1 MARAKQKIQD
11 AWSKSFLKKGVG
23 RKPSH
28 NFEVVQQSQVAL
40 VPTVHVSAAAI
51 FNLEGE
57 VLLAK
62 RPEGKDLAGLWEF
75 PGGKVK
81 EGELPEAALIRELN
95 EELGIQVESS
105 HVEPLTFVSCE
116 KSIEGKNLLM
126 YLFKV
131 DRWKGKI
138 TALEEQKFAWVKVG
152 KLNDYADIMPQ
163 ADVPMA
169 NTLMK
174 MFK

>member
-1 MARAKQKIQD
+1 M
-11 AWSKSFLKKGVG
+11 
-23 RKPSH
+23 
-28 NFEVVQQSQVAL
+28 
-40 VPTVHVSAAAI
+40 
-51 FNLEGE
+51 
-57 VLLAK
+57 
-62 RPEGKDLAGLWEF
+62 
-75 PGGKVK
+75 K

-152 KLNDYADIMPQ
+152 RLGDYADIMPQ

>member
-1 MARAKQKIQD
+1 MARAKTKIQD
-11 AWSKSFLKKGVG
+11 VWSKSFLKKGVG
-23 RKPSH
+23 RKPTH
-28 NFEVVQQSQVAL
+28 GFDVVETKVDL

-62 RPEGKDLAGLWEF
+62 RPEGKALAGLWEF
-75 PGGKVK
+75 PGGKLK
-81 EGELPEAALIRELN
+81 EGELPETALMRELG
-95 EELGIQVESS
+95 EELGIQVSPE
-105 HVEPLTFVSCE
+105 HVEPLTFVSCT

-131 DRWKGKI
+131 SRWKGKI
-138 TALEEQKFAWVKVG
+138 TALENQKFAWVKVQDLEG
-152 KLNDYADIMPQ
+152 YADIMPQ

-169 NTLMK
+169 KILMK
-174 MFK
+174 MF

>member
-62 RPEGKDLAGLWEF
+62 RPEGKDLAGCQQQN
-75 PGGKVK
+75 
-81 EGELPEAALIRELN
+81 AHCHR
-95 EELGIQVESS
+95 
-105 HVEPLTFVSCE
+105 
-116 KSIEGKNLLM
+116 M
-126 YLFKV
+126 YSRRV
-131 DRWKGKI
+131 
-138 TALEEQKFAWVKVG
+138 
-152 KLNDYADIMPQ
+152 
-163 ADVPMA
+163 
-169 NTLMK
+169 
-174 MFK
+174 